1 MGPIVGAHSVTIGVL
16 TRTVHL
22 LSHARQ
28 VACTSFVW
36 LFNEMRKAKP
46 DGFKLPGSPA
56 QKGFWFSNTPAKHG
70 LTKNDVAD
78 LLVDPT
84 WYKATFYR
92 EPLSRFLS
100 GYRSKCEPGHDGD
113 TKHCLKQFGSK
124 TASFPEAVS
133 ALAQLDK
140 TIVDKAQVVDEHW
153 QRQARFCGGL
163 ENTLSVPPSPFLCCV
178 P

>member
-1 MGPIVGAHSVTIGVL
+1 
-16 TRTVHL
+16 
-22 LSHARQ
+22 
-28 VACTSFVW
+28 
-36 LFNEMRKAKP
+36 MRKAKP

-56 QKGFWFSNTPAKHG
+56 QPAQKGIAQKGIAQKGIWFSNTPAKHG

-100 GYRSKCEPGHDGD
+100 GYRSKCEPGHDRD
-113 TKHCLKQFGSK
+113 TKHCLKEFGSK
-124 TASFPEAVS
+124 RASFPEAAS

-140 TIVDKAQVVDEHW
+140 TIVDKAQVVDVHW
-153 QRQARFCGGL
+153 QRQARFCGAHKHAVTNRNVGATSML
-163 ENTLSVPPSPFLCCV
+163 PNRPVSDQTNTMLWQI
-178 P
+178 